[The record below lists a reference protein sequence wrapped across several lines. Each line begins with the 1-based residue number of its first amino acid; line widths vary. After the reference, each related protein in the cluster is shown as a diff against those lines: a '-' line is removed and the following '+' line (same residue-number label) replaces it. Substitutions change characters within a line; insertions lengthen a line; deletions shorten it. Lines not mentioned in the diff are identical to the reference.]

1 MGRGLAR
8 LVKGCLQW
16 QRSGGLYAPECQG
29 GAPHPGEPD
38 ASGLF
43 RSRKS
48 KTAMDDD
55 SNSEGEWLAKALSE
69 ARRRRD
75 E

>member
-1 MGRGLAR
+1 VLR
-8 LVKGCLQW
+8 
-16 QRSGGLYAPECQG
+16 
-29 GAPHPGEPD
+29 GAPHPDEPN

-48 KTAMDDD
+48 KIAMGDD